1 MKTHIRE
8 RVKRHRDGLRA
19 AGLRPV
25 QIWVLDTRSAEFV
38 AEVRRQ
44 CLALKKDPAEL
55 EAIAFCEAAA
65 ASVEGWE

>member
-1 MKTHIRE
+1 MKTYIRE
-8 RVKRHRDGLRA
+8 RVQRHRAGLRA

-25 QIWVLDTRSAEFV
+25 QIWVPDTRSVEFV
-38 AEVRRQ
+38 AEVKRQ
-44 CLALKKDPAEL
+44 CLMLKKDPAEL